1 MLERTNWL
9 VEEEMRQQRAAE
21 VTIPGN
27 SVQNP
32 RWPEKESTPGPAQ
45 TAASPRY
52 QARADF
58 SKSQQKK
65 VELDVR
71 KREIC
76 GTAVPLFYP
85 SSCGTQPLSTKR
97 QFRPFFQIP
106 HMRRSEA
113 PALPGSPAGLHR
125 FLRSSWLPREAA
137 FERYSQRS
145 LLLSRASLRDP
156 QP

>member
-21 VTIPGN
+21 VMIPGN

-71 KREIC
+71 KREMC

-97 QFRPFFQIP
+97 QFRPFFQNP
-106 HMRRSEA
+106 EF
-113 PALPGSPAGLHR
+113 LHR
-125 FLRSSWLPREAA
+125 
-137 FERYSQRS
+137 SQRWVCGGI
-145 LLLSRASLRDP
+145 LFW
-156 QP
+156 